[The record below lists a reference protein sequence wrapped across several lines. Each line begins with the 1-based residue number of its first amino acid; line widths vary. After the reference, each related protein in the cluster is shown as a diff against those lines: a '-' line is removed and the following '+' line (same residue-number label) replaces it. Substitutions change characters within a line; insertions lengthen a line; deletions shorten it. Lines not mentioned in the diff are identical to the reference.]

1 MRINHAVESRLRVL
15 LTNDK
20 LGLSDGFLT
29 AFKGEISA
37 VFRDYFEGAD
47 KPEVDIKENENG
59 KIEIV
64 VSASASKIKSFGTT
78 LTRNV

>member
-1 MRINHAVESRLRVL
+1 MKINHIVEARLRDM

-29 AFKGEISA
+29 AFKGEISS

-47 KPEVDIKENENG
+47 KPQVDVKENENG

-64 VSASASKIKSFGTT
+64 VSVSASKIKSFGTT
-78 LTRNV
+78 LKRNV